1 MTENARRIWQIL
13 RAAGM
18 TEAGA
23 AAMLGNMQAESA
35 LRANN
40 AQDGMTKLS
49 DAEYTQLVNTG
60 AYSYFSRDSVGYG
73 LCQWTYPT
81 RKAALLRYARSQGAS
96 IGDLDMQVNFC
107 IKELKE
113 DFPALWSFLTSTAD
127 LCKATERICE
137 EYERPAYNNVA
148 ERLRYAEKWLF
159 SLRGEEI
166 TAAPAES
173 RNDSEFWP
181 PRTIDAGMEG
191 PDVAVWQAVMIA
203 RGHKCEITGEFD
215 YNTLLATLEFQR
227 GAGLKDDGIPGPLS
241 WGEALRR

>member
-1 MTENARRIWQIL
+1 MTENAKRIWQIL

-60 AYSYFSRDSVGYG
+60 AYSNFSRDSVGYG
-73 LCQWTYPT
+73 LCQWTFYT
-81 RKAALLRYARSQGAS
+81 RKAALLRYARSQGTS
-96 IGDLDMQVNFC
+96 VGDLDMQVNFC

-127 LCKATERICE
+127 LGKATERICK

-148 ERLRYAEKWLF
+148 ERLGYAEKWLVA
-159 SLRGEEI
+159 LRGEEI
-166 TAAPAES
+166 ATAPQEP
-173 RNDSEFWP
+173 RNDIYWP